1 MMEKNEQLFFDIM
14 FERYNKWNRLE
25 WKELQD
31 FVDNLINVWLTG
43 FYEEIEYEIC
53 KKEFIDSY
61 KPKRLSKAM
70 KELKFNA
77 MWLAFWP
84 KLISLDK

>member
-31 FVDNLINVWLTG
+31 FVDSLINVWLTG
-43 FYEEIEYEIC
+43 LYEEIEYEIC
-53 KKEFIDSY
+53 KKKFIDSY
-61 KPKRLSKAM
+61 KPKRLSKAK